1 MKFHLVLALAALLPA
16 WSQVTTAADQPS
28 TDPPA
33 AASALAEAT
42 VDSSNEDESV
52 ADTNV
57 NSRYMVESVGVL
69 SPRHYRL
76 SWSLVEEMRHLVGAR
91 FNDQIFKDLAQR
103 ISNELHGY
111 KVAFRLAR
119 GSDPDHVRVNFD
131 VHGPKAGFDLEF
143 PKLVYSSREGP
154 SGESDAVLNV
164 GNNTF
169 TFGVVSDR
177 DSMVERS
184 SGIRTRYD
192 RWNVGSDRVHVSLEF
207 ASYRERYDSATLT
220 AAVQQNDLSSLYRM
234 RRSVDPTATII
245 LAGPLT
251 WTVGLS
257 LNQFSGLPDS
267 PTPGLPDS
275 LQHPTPA
282 ARTEAANA
290 FVNSLRYDGH
300 WQDSGSGTRR
310 FSAGYSLRAATNFLG
325 GAYAYTRHL
334 IDATYHWKRGR
345 QQSQV
350 TFQAGA
356 ITGQAPLFERFVLGT
371 GANLRGWDKYE
382 IDPLGGSRV
391 VYGSVG
397 YGYRMMRV
405 FYDTG
410 AVWDRTK
417 RATAKHSVGIG
428 VRVEGILFAV
438 AFPMRGD
445 HMEPVFIAG
454 MNF

>member
-1 MKFHLVLALAALLPA
+1 MKLYLVFALAAILPA
-16 WSQVTTAADQPS
+16 HVQAIAATDPPVTE
-28 TDPPA
+28 PPA
-33 AASALAEAT
+33 AASALTDTAIENEAIG
-42 VDSSNEDESV
+42 D
-52 ADTNV
+52 ANV
-57 NSRYMVESVGVL
+57 NSRYTVESVDVS

-76 SWSLVEEMRHLVGAR
+76 SRSLVDDMQHLVGAP
-91 FNDQIFKDLAQR
+91 FNDQTAKDLAQR
-103 ISNELHGY
+103 ISLELHGY
-111 KVAFRLAR
+111 KVAFKLAR
-119 GSDPDHVRVNFD
+119 GSDPDHVRVNFE
-131 VHGPKAGFDLEF
+131 VHGPRTGFDVEF
-143 PKLVYSSREGP
+143 PKLVYSTREGA
-154 SGESDAVLNV
+154 SGESDAVLNA
-164 GNNTF
+164 GSNTF
-169 TFGVVSDR
+169 TFGLVTDA
-177 DSMVERS
+177 DSMIERA
-184 SGIRTRYD
+184 SGIRARYD
-192 RWNVGSDRVHVSLEF
+192 RWDVVKGRVSLSFEFDSFSDR
-207 ASYRERYDSATLT
+207 YNPATR
-220 AAVQQNDLSSLYRM
+220 AAAIQANDLASLYGT
-234 RRSVDPTATII
+234 RRTFEPSATII

-257 LNQFSGLPDS
+257 FNQFSR
-267 PTPGLPDS
+267 LPDS
-275 LQHPTPA
+275 LASVPQDLPA
-282 ARTEAANA
+282 ARTETANA
-290 FVNSLRYDGH
+290 IVNTLRYDRH
-300 WQDSGSGTRR
+300 WEDSGSGTHR
-310 FSAGYSLRAATNFLG
+310 FSAGYGLRAATNFLG

-371 GANLRGWDKYE
+371 GNTLRGWDKYSL
-382 IDPLGGSRV
+382 DPLGGSRV

-417 RATAKHSVGIG
+417 RAAAKQSAGIG
-428 VRVEGILFAV
+428 IKVEGILFAV

>member
-1 MKFHLVLALAALLPA
+1 MKFHLVLALAAMLPA
-16 WSQVTTAADQPS
+16 WSQVTTASDQPS
-28 TDPPA
+28 TDPVA
-33 AASALAEAT
+33 TATDSA
-42 VDSSNEDESV
+42 NEDES
-52 ADTNV
+52 AAEANV
-57 NSRYMVESVGVL
+57 NSRYTVESVGVL
-69 SPRHYRL
+69 SPRYYRL
-76 SWSLVEEMRHLVGAR
+76 SWSLVSDMRHLVGAR

-111 KVAFRLAR
+111 KVAFKLAR

-131 VHGPKAGFDLEF
+131 VHGPKAGFDVEF
-143 PKLVYSSREGP
+143 PKLVYTNREGP

-184 SGIRTRYD
+184 SGIRARYD
-192 RWNVGSDRVHVSLEF
+192 RWNTGSDRVHLSLEF
-207 ASYRERYDSATLT
+207 ASYREQYDAATQT
-220 AAVQQNDLSSLYRM
+220 AADPSSLYRL

-257 LNQFSGLPDS
+257 FNQFSDS
-267 PTPGLPDS
+267 QTPS
-275 LQHPTPA
+275 SPA

-300 WQDSGSGTRR
+300 WQDSVSGTHR

-334 IDATYHWKRGR
+334 IDATYHWKRGH

-356 ITGQAPLFERFVLGT
+356 ITGQAPLFDRFVLGT
-371 GANLRGWDKYE
+371 SANLRGWDKYE
-382 IDPLGGSRV
+382 IDPLGGSRIL
-391 VYGSVG
+391 YGSVG

-417 RATAKHSVGIG
+417 HAAAKHSVGIG

>member
-1 MKFHLVLALAALLPA
+1 MKFHLVLALAGLLPV

-33 AASALAEAT
+33 AASALAEVA
-42 VDSSNEDESV
+42 VDSPSEDESV

-69 SPRHYRL
+69 SARHYRL

-111 KVAFRLAR
+111 KVAFKLAR

-207 ASYRERYDSATLT
+207 ASYRERYDSATRT
-220 AAVQQNDLSSLYRM
+220 AAVQSNDLASLYRA
-234 RRSVDPTATII
+234 RRTVEPTATIV

-251 WTVGLS
+251 WTVGMS
-257 LNQFSGLPDS
+257 FDQFQQD
-267 PTPGLPDS
+267 
-275 LQHPTPA
+275 TPA

-334 IDATYHWKRGR
+334 IDATYHWKRGH

-356 ITGQAPLFERFVLGT
+356 ITGQAPIFDRFVLGT

-382 IDPLGGSRV
+382 LDPLGGSRV

-417 RATAKHSVGIG
+417 RAAAKHSVGIG

>member
-1 MKFHLVLALAALLPA
+1 MKFYLVLALAALLPA
-16 WSQVTTAADQPS
+16 FSQATAADQPS
-28 TDPPA
+28 TDPVATAIPT
-33 AASALAEAT
+33 EA
-42 VDSSNEDESV
+42 DSSNEDES
-52 ADTNV
+52 ADANV
-57 NSRYMVESVGVL
+57 NSRYTVESVGVL
-69 SPRHYRL
+69 SPQHYRL
-76 SWSLVEEMRHLVGAR
+76 SWSLVEEMRHLVGVR

-111 KVAFRLAR
+111 QVAFKLAR

-131 VHGPKAGFDLEF
+131 VHGPKFGFDVEF
-143 PKLVYSSREGP
+143 PKLVYTNREGP

-164 GNNTF
+164 GNNAF
-169 TFGVVSDR
+169 TLGVVSDR
-177 DSMVERS
+177 DSMLERS
-184 SGIRTRYD
+184 SGFRARYD
-192 RWNVGSDRVHVSLEF
+192 RWNVGSDRVHLSLEF
-207 ASYRERYDSATLT
+207 ASYREQYDSATQT
-220 AAVQQNDLSSLYRM
+220 AAVQANDLSSLYRV
-234 RRSVDPTATII
+234 RRSVDPTATIV

-257 LNQFSGLPDS
+257 FTQFSGS
-267 PTPGLPDS
+267 PAPGLPDS
-275 LQHPTPA
+275 MTPGSSTPSSPA

-300 WQDSGSGTRR
+300 WQDSVSGTHR

-334 IDATYHWKRGR
+334 IDATYHWKRGH
-345 QQSQV
+345 QQSQI

-356 ITGQAPLFERFVLGT
+356 INGQAPLFDRFVLGT
-371 GANLRGWDKYE
+371 SANLRGWDKYE
-382 IDPLGGSRV
+382 IDPLGGSRIL
-391 VYGSVG
+391 YGSVG
-397 YGYRMMRV
+397 YGYRLMRV

-417 RATAKHSVGIG
+417 HAAAKHSAGIG
-428 VRVEGILFAV
+428 IKVEGILFAV